1 MPQRTR
7 SSYYPISNL
16 ISAVFGIANDDTPD
30 TVAERVRE
38 EIGVLDSNLSGFLP
52 CFFSLLDLST
62 DDHEWKNLEPYEKR
76 RETIEAV
83 KALIFARSD
92 ARPWLS

>member
-1 MPQRTR
+1 MRR
-7 SSYYPISNL
+7 
-16 ISAVFGIANDDTPD
+16 A
-30 TVAERVRE
+30 
-38 EIGVLDSNLSGFLP
+38 DSTLAAFLP

-83 KALIFARSD
+83 KALMLCQERRTPLVVLIEDVHWMD
-92 ARPWLS
+92 AETG